1 MTIKHCKTTQFISV
15 KQKKSQFFCVIQFP
29 GLHYET
35 VFLYLIFT
43 SMTESII
50 HFGFLESYLTYIFN
64 FNGDF
69 KLLNSFTTK
78 KTKTIYIDIDIKIT
92 QALSK

>member
-1 MTIKHCKTTQFISV
+1 
-15 KQKKSQFFCVIQFP
+15 
-29 GLHYET
+29 
-35 VFLYLIFT
+35 
-43 SMTESII
+43 MTESII

-78 KTKTIYIDIDIKIT
+78 KKKTIYIDIDIKIT